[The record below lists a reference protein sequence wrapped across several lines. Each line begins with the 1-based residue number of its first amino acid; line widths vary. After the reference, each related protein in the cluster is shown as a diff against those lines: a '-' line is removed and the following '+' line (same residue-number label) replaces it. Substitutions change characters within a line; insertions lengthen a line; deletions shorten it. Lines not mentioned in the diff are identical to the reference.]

1 MSFEVKTTPDFERS
15 LKRIAK
21 KQQSIHKDLLM
32 LILQLKDE
40 PRLGIEIRTNLFKI
54 RLNISSSNKGK
65 SGGARVIT
73 YVVQTKETVFL
84 AEIYLK
90 SEFDTIDEDLLIKR
104 LTAQG
109 YV

>member
-21 KQQSIHKDLLM
+21 KQQSIRKDLQM
-32 LILQLKDE
+32 LIFQLKQE

-54 RLNISSSNKGK
+54 RLNISGSNKGK

-73 YVVQTKETVFL
+73 YVVQTNETVFL
-84 AEIYLK
+84 LEIYLK
-90 SEFDTIDEDLLIKR
+90 SEFDTIDEDLLIER
-104 LTAQG
+104 LIEQG
-109 YV
+109 YI